1 MKRIRSDW
9 QGEECVRDNTE
20 AFSLEKTMS
29 VQITPTSTRH
39 TGMTGSTEGSVAA
52 WQVTFQLDGDNSLR
66 AAISVP
72 LAGPS
77 THHEAQQK
85 ALKILQVFLSD
96 ACEAAKSTNFQVRTL
111 PIVRG
116 CPKRGRPSTWILGVF
131 TQGFCLSSDKRN
143 LWGQIALPLVG
154 WLLALN
160 SSACYEPR
168 FRTSLCSAI
177 SLRRNHSCS
186 FERVDLCNLD

>member
-9 QGEECVRDNTE
+9 QDEECVRDDTE

-52 WQVTFQLDGDNSLR
+52 WQVTFQLDGNESLHATVSIR
-66 AAISVP
+66 

-77 THHEAQQK
+77 THLEAQQK

-96 ACEAAKSTNFQVRTL
+96 ASEAAKKYQFSN
-111 PIVRG
+111 
-116 CPKRGRPSTWILGVF
+116 
-131 TQGFCLSSDKRN
+131 
-143 LWGQIALPLVG
+143 
-154 WLLALN
+154 
-160 SSACYEPR
+160 
-168 FRTSLCSAI
+168 
-177 SLRRNHSCS
+177 
-186 FERVDLCNLD
+186 

>member
-9 QGEECVRDNTE
+9 QDGECVRDDTE
-20 AFSLEKTMS
+20 AFGLEKTMS

-66 AAISVP
+66 AAISIP

-96 ACEAAKSTNFQVRTL
+96 ACEAAKRYQF
-111 PIVRG
+111 
-116 CPKRGRPSTWILGVF
+116 
-131 TQGFCLSSDKRN
+131 SS
-143 LWGQIALPLVG
+143 
-154 WLLALN
+154 
-160 SSACYEPR
+160 
-168 FRTSLCSAI
+168 
-177 SLRRNHSCS
+177 
-186 FERVDLCNLD
+186 